1 MLPTP
6 KKANY
11 QTTEALIKEIPQL
24 KEYQGLKFQF
34 NSDQALIRV
43 RKKGLNKKPLLY
55 LWDLTRGCYLSSLYP
70 KQGYFIFEVKGL
82 WYKLSF
88 NEGMPQVEAQQTERK
103 AS

>member
-11 QTTEALIKEIPQL
+11 QTTEALIEEIPQL
-24 KEYQGLKFQF
+24 KEYSGVNIQF
-34 NSDQALIRV
+34 NEDKALIRV
-43 RKKGLNKKPLLY
+43 RKKGVNKKPLLY

-70 KQGYFIFEVKGL
+70 KQGYFIFEVGGL

-88 NEGMPQVEAQQTERK
+88 KEGMPQVTAQTERRV
-103 AS
+103 S

>member
-11 QTTEALIKEIPQL
+11 TTTEALTEEIPQL
-24 KEYQGLKFQF
+24 REYSGINILF
-34 NSDQALIRV
+34 NEDKALIRI

-55 LWDLTRGCYLSSLYP
+55 LWDLTKGCYLSSLYP
-70 KQGYFIFEVKGL
+70 KRGFFVFEVKGEWFRL
-82 WYKLSF
+82 AF
-88 NEGMPQVEAQQTERK
+88 IEGMPQVTAQNHRK